1 MLLLLPEAGLV
12 PEQMS
17 EPSGQVRTGKGKG
30 AEPVPYADSAV

>member
-12 PEQMS
+12 PQQVP
-17 EPSGQVRTGKGKG
+17 EPSEEVRAGKGKG